1 LSKTYLLDTHII
13 LAILR
18 SDVYERFPWLAR
30 LVAASDFLGVVSVA
44 SLWEIAIKTRL
55 GKLDP
60 GVPVERMQFNLQ
72 QAGLTILP
80 IKVEHVLTAAHPE
93 PPTRDPFD
101 RLLLA
106 QAQVEGLQLV
116 TIDRALIDHPLAYRF

>member
-1 LSKTYLLDTHII
+1 MVSCLLDTHVVISV
-13 LAILR
+13 LR
-18 SDVYERFPWLAR
+18 DRLQRQFPVVHGL
-30 LVAASDFLGVVSVA
+30 LGSASFSGFVSVA
-44 SLWEIAIKTRL
+44 SLWEIAIKSRL

-60 GVPVERMQFNLQ
+60 GVPLERMQSILE
-72 QAGLTILP
+72 GGRLTILRVDVP
-80 IKVEHVLTAAHPE
+80 HVITLVLPE

-116 TIDRALIDHPLAYRF
+116 TIDRALIDHPLAFRF

>member
-1 LSKTYLLDTHII
+1 MGLLLDTHFVI
-13 LAILR
+13 AFLR
-18 SDVYERFPWLAR
+18 QTFATQFPHVHRVLSGRADVVY
-30 LVAASDFLGVVSVA
+30 VSVA
-44 SLWEIAIKTRL
+44 SLWEIAIKHRL
-55 GKLDP
+55 GKLEIE
-60 GVPVERMQFNLQ
+60 VPLERMPNSLE
-72 QAGLTILP
+72 ASGLTILP
-80 IKVEHVLTAAHPE
+80 IAIAHVLTAAHPE

>member
-1 LSKTYLLDTHII
+1 VPHVIT
-13 LAILR
+13 
-18 SDVYERFPWLAR
+18 
-30 LVAASDFLGVVSVA
+30 LVL
-44 SLWEIAIKTRL
+44 
-55 GKLDP
+55 
-60 GVPVERMQFNLQ
+60 
-72 QAGLTILP
+72 
-80 IKVEHVLTAAHPE
+80 PE

>member
-1 LSKTYLLDTHII
+1 MSRRYLLDTHII

-18 SDVYERFPWLAR
+18 ADVYERFPWLAR
-30 LVAASDFLGVVSVA
+30 LVSAADFVGVVSVA

-60 GVPVERMQFNLQ
+60 GVPVERMQFSLQ
-72 QAGLTILP
+72 QAGLTILR
-80 IKVEHVLTAAHPE
+80 IEVEHVLTVAQPE

-106 QAQVEGLQLV
+106 QAHVENLQLV
-116 TIDRALIDHPLAYRF
+116 TIDRALVDHPLAFRL